1 MDDSILNVVTQLEN
15 VDHSFNHI
23 DYTRGSAY
31 SQAINVVTGPLLNNN
46 RCQSDGAVFIDGCIT

>member
-23 DYTRGSAY
+23 DHTLGSAY
-31 SQAINVVTGPLLNNN
+31 SQAVNVVTGPLLNKN
-46 RCQSDGAVFIDGCIT
+46 RRQSEREILEQCS